1 MYRERVRHFFVVAA
15 LLAFG
20 SIVAFGQDAQATQGG
35 QDTQAAQAAGDAAV
49 KVRVSPPQAYIFVD
63 GQPFAHRSQTIKLSP
78 GQHTIGVYNWGYKGQ
93 VQKVDLQSGKN
104 PEIVARLEPEGDRVT
119 GPYGKI
125 QIEDPPNQKAAV
137 FINEQKPE
145 FFVGHIDE
153 MNNGHMFHQKLI
165 LPVGTYKLILVNPKE
180 TQPVYNES
188 IEVKNNQRTVINVR
202 SGKIKY
208 ITWKAVGEKKS
219 EPRFSAGMAKTTISV
234 APVTAGLKT
243 DKTMIKCGENATLS
257 WNSTE
262 APDVTMAA
270 SPPVAV
276 EPNGQKS
283 VSPTQTTTY
292 TLEAKG
298 AGGIVKDSQTV
309 HVDPHVKTG
318 LTANP
323 IELKY
328 RRIDD
333 KVITPAN
340 TSLAWQTDNAQQ
352 ASIDPLGSVSMPG
365 GEKSVTVDPKKTD
378 VGEVDEMHT
387 YTLAASNNCGG
398 SDKSLAAVHVT
409 GTIEPLPIVPLASV
423 FFPTAWPTEQDPNL
437 GLLNDQ
443 NDNLKAAVEGF
454 KKFLEYDPDTK
465 LKLTAHTDPRS
476 DEAYN
481 QPLSERRGNL
491 VKAAL
496 VALGVDANKIEVQ
509 PEGESQELDTDAVKA
524 LEQEAGM
531 NRPVNSELVHAY
543 NRRVDITMVPTAKPQ
558 QESKKAFPEREKGD
572 NEVRVLESL
581 GFPGRATIE
590 KLSAPIGTEAAPA
603 AAPAPSGQ
611 Q

>member
-1 MYRERVRHFFVVAA
+1 MYRERVRRFFVVAA

-20 SIVAFGQDAQATQGG
+20 SIVAFAQDAQDTQG
-35 QDTQAAQAAGDAAV
+35 AQAAGDAAV

-93 VQKVDLQSGKN
+93 EQKVDLVSGKN
-104 PEIVARLEPEGDRVT
+104 PEVVARLEPAGDRVT
-119 GPYGKI
+119 GPFGKI

-137 FINEQKPE
+137 FLNEQKPE

-153 MNNGHMFHQKLI
+153 MNNGHTFHQKLI
-165 LPVGTYKLILVNPKE
+165 LPIGTYKLILVNPRE

-188 IEVKNNQRTVINVR
+188 IEVKNNQRTIINVR

-208 ITWKAVGEKKS
+208 VDWKGVGKKES
-219 EPRFSAGMAKTTISV
+219 QPRFSAGMVKTTIAV
-234 APVTAGLKT
+234 APVTAGLKL
-243 DKTMIKCGENATLS
+243 DRTMIKCGENATLS
-257 WNSTE
+257 WNSVE
-262 APDVTMAA
+262 APDVTISA
-270 SPPVAV
+270 SPAMAV
-276 EPNGQKS
+276 EPSGQKS

-298 AGGIVKDSQTV
+298 AGGIVKDSQTL
-309 HVDPHVKTG
+309 HVDPHVQTA
-318 LTANP
+318 LSANP
-323 IELKY
+323 VELKY

-340 TSLAWQTDNAQQ
+340 TTLAWKTDNAQQ
-352 ASIDPLGSVSMPG
+352 GSIDPLGSVSLPG
-365 GEKSVTVDPKKTD
+365 GEKSVTVDPRKTD
-378 VGEVDEMHT
+378 TGEVDEMHT

-398 SDKSLAAVHVT
+398 SDKSLAAVHIS

-423 FFPTAWPTEQDPNL
+423 FFPTAWPTEKDPNV
-437 GLLNDQ
+437 GLLNSQ
-443 NDNLKAAVEGF
+443 NDMLKEAVDGY

-465 LKLTAHTDPRS
+465 LKLAAHTDPRS

-481 QPLSERRGNL
+481 QPLSQRRGDL

-496 VALGVDANKIEVQ
+496 VALGVDANKIEVDAL
-509 PEGESQELDTDAVKA
+509 GETQELSKDDVKTLDEA
-524 LEQEAGM
+524 AGM
-531 NRPVNSELVHAY
+531 KRPITSELVHAY

-558 QESKKAFPEREKGD
+558 QESKKAFPERQRGD
-572 NEVRVLESL
+572 NEIRILESL
-581 GFPGRATIE
+581 GFQGLGTVQKVSTPLGADATP
-590 KLSAPIGTEAAPA
+590 SATTT
-603 AAPAPSGQ
+603 PSGQ